1 MNLGQ
6 KTIYHWEHYRLWQ
19 RLLSNQERQVP
30 RILIDEN
37 ECPNLKSALFACKK
51 VKGAE
56 GPVELDKSA
65 EKKLP
70 LNMQAALT
78 PQIPSGL
85 MYLVY
90 GKYQKWLP
98 GKDFHQYSGGLQTN
112 VSF

>member
-1 MNLGQ
+1 M
-6 KTIYHWEHYRLWQ
+6 
-19 RLLSNQERQVP
+19 SNQERQVP